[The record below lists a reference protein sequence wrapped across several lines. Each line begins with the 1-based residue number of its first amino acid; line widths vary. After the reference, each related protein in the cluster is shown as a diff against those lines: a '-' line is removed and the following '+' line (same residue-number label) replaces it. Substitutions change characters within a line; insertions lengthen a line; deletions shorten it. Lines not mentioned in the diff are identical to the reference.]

1 MKYAE
6 NLFCICFQVISGTLP
21 AINMESIFQAP
32 HQAEN
37 YYPFSTQQSSISEN
51 EPEVSIPNSQLNAY
65 FRNVNIVDQSPF
77 QTPEEEVMF
86 VNSMLTDG
94 EFVTSENRRHAFVN
108 SPVRS
113 ESLRMAYY
121 ESSDTDA
128 EVVSTPYG
136 SLMDTSTAS
145 LDYLSPGEYYA
156 SKMLKSMHFN
166 VYGSTYFPSF
176 NNGESDNKKESTFRD
191 DFGGVEA
198 SSCDS
203 TANKF

>member
-1 MKYAE
+1 MKDAE

-21 AINMESIFQAP
+21 TINMESIFQAP

-128 EVVSTPYG
+128 EAVSTPVNI
-136 SLMDTSTAS
+136 
-145 LDYLSPGEYYA
+145 YY
-156 SKMLKSMHFN
+156 SKTK
-166 VYGSTYFPSF
+166 
-176 NNGESDNKKESTFRD
+176 
-191 DFGGVEA
+191 
-198 SSCDS
+198 
-203 TANKF
+203 